1 MPFLI
6 GLMIAMFGS
15 VSQSSTSSSEVDDI
29 LTQLSKI
36 HLDKKQI
43 YNIRD
48 ISLRRDAL
56 SIALDRGFIAFLE
69 PVNGRVTG
77 ALFIGSGEIVAIPPN
92 ATEKQQIYKFTG
104 SPILNEKFE
113 SAIFRFTDSTY
124 DEIKKEIS
132 QHAQDDVS
140 ADDVAQFDSWD
151 TAVADRAKL
160 L

>member
-1 MPFLI
+1 MRLLI
-6 GLMIAMFGS
+6 GLMIAMFGA

-43 YNIRD
+43 YNVRD

-56 SIALDRGFIAFLE
+56 SIALDRGVIAFLE

-92 ATEKQQIYKFTG
+92 ATDTASTERRGIESVMIVRPSTG
-104 SPILNEKFE
+104 SVP
-113 SAIFRFTDSTY
+113 
-124 DEIKKEIS
+124 
-132 QHAQDDVS
+132 
-140 ADDVAQFDSWD
+140 
-151 TAVADRAKL
+151 L
-160 L
+160 LAGP